1 VAHTSRRFLSGC
13 MRHRNMNIWSPKKR
27 DEKLNYM
34 HNNPVRRGLVKHPG
48 GRPWSSWRF
57 YFWND
62 ASILGM
68 DKML

>member
-1 VAHTSRRFLSGC
+1 MSICR
-13 MRHRNMNIWSPKKR
+13 PKKR

-34 HNNPVRRGLVKHPG
+34 HDNPVKRGLFKHPG
-48 GRPWSSWRF
+48 DWLWSSWRF

-62 ASILGM
+62 ASILGV